1 MAFIDPY
8 SGKSFETGSFTQL
21 SASVAATGK
30 LSGVTAAFVTKDK
43 IPYRLTRGDQSYY
56 FDVTKAETGSIIRKN
71 DGTVYVPYK
80 KKNLQ
85 DMVIGPGSYVSSAFS
100 STAYLQ
106 ISASYA
112 AQYANIDGDQIMVQA
127 IEEFYPIKRE
137 VKQGKTTVN
146 SFVGPVTASFD
157 VLASGSTTSSYSS
170 IDNIGYGDTHIPDFT
185 LDFSNSTYATHWQLR
200 FDNTSSLGFDFS
212 SSQWVPSVLHR
223 FRGGGGDRSVT
234 GSEVISTNSFLE
246 PLSGS
251 IIGTGEFTDINGTN
265 NNDGEYVL
273 YGFRSRIAGDADS
286 GSLYTFFG
294 RSEIIVYPRGT
305 ENNISSGS
313 FQYSAVSR
321 AAATGSGVYKTLYY
335 RTGTTGPSGSYS
347 GSVSQEGSPAHSDSN
362 LKHNADIGFYNVPG
376 TTTTFLIQTSSRV
389 NSGLG
394 PTFIQDYG
402 IPY

>member
-1 MAFIDPY
+1 MALVDPK
-8 SGKSFETGSFTQL
+8 SGKLFQTGSFAQI

-30 LSGVTAAFVTKDK
+30 LGGITAAFVDEKN
-43 IPYRLTRGDQSYY
+43 IPYRLTRGDQSLY
-56 FDVTKAETGSIIRKN
+56 FDVTKVETDSIIRKN

-80 KKNLQ
+80 KKNWQ
-85 DMVIGPGSYVSSAFS
+85 DMIIGPGSYVSESFG
-100 STAYLQ
+100 TNAYLQ
-106 ISASYA
+106 VSASFA
-112 AQYANIDGDQIMVQA
+112 KTWGGLDNDFIIVQRV
-127 IEEFYPIKRE
+127 EEFYPVKE
-137 VKQGKTTVN
+137 VKKIGNRIFNT
-146 SFVGPVTASFD
+146 FVGPVTASFNI
-157 VLASGSTTSSYSS
+157 LASNSTTSSYSS
-170 IDNIGYGDTHIPDFT
+170 IDNMGYGNTHIPDFT
-185 LDFSNSTYATHWQLR
+185 LDFSDSTYATHWQLR

-212 SSQWVPSVLHR
+212 SSQWIPSVPHR

-234 GSEVISTNSFLE
+234 GSEVISTSSFLE

-251 IIGTGEFTDINGTN
+251 IIGVGEFTDINGIN

-305 ENNISSGS
+305 ENLISSGS
-313 FQYSAVSR
+313 FQYSTVSR

-347 GSVSQEGSPAHSDSN
+347 GSVSQEGSPVHLDSN
-362 LKHNADIGFYNVPG
+362 LRYNADVGFYNTPG
-376 TTTTFLIQTSSRV
+376 TTSTFLVQTSSRV

-394 PTFIQDYG
+394 PTFIQNYQL
-402 IPY
+402 